1 MRAID
6 IIEKK
11 RDGLELTAEEID
23 FFIQGYTRGDIP
35 DYQAAAWLMA
45 VYLRGMSER
54 ETRDLTLA
62 MARSGEMLDLSDVAP
77 VVADK
82 HSSGGIGDKVTLVV
96 APIVAACG
104 VPVGKMTGRGLGFTG
119 GTVDKLES
127 IPGFRTDLSS
137 QEFKAQLAR
146 IGIVITGQSENLAP
160 ADRKLYA
167 LRDVTGTVSSLPL
180 IVSSIMSKKLAGGA
194 TAILLDV
201 KVGSG
206 AFMKTVDEAT
216 RLAEAMVRLG
226 RELGRRVGA
235 LVSDMNQ
242 PLGWTVGNALEVQE
256 AINVLHEDG
265 PPDLREHCLVVVAE
279 MLALAGRVA
288 DSTEGVELAA
298 QAIADG
304 SAWRKFRALIAAQGG
319 DVRFVDEPDR
329 LPRAPIV
336 EPIPAPTDGYLQKV
350 DAAQVGMAV
359 VDLGGGRE
367 KKEDPIDH
375 SVGVI
380 VHYKVGDRVQKGTPL
395 CTIHAS
401 DRFRLER
408 AKVRLLQ
415 AHTIG
420 PEPVPPLPLF
430 YKKILQQ

>member
-11 RDGLELTAEEID
+11 RDGLELTTEEIE
-23 FFIQGYTRGDIP
+23 FFVQGYTRGEIP

-82 HSSGGIGDKVTLVV
+82 HSSGGVGDKVTLVV

-119 GTVDKLES
+119 GTIDKLES
-127 IPGFRTDLSS
+127 IPGFRTNLSP
-137 QEFKAQLAR
+137 QEFRAQLAR
-146 IGIVITGQSENLAP
+146 IGIVITGQSEKLAP

-180 IVSSIMSKKLAGGA
+180 IVSSILSKKLAGGA
-194 TAILLDV
+194 TVILLDV

-206 AFMKTVDEAT
+206 AFMKTVDEAS

-226 RELGRRVGA
+226 RELGCQVGA

-242 PLGWTVGNALEVQE
+242 PLGWAVGNALEVRE
-256 AINVLHEDG
+256 AIGVLHEEG
-265 PPDLREHCLVVVAE
+265 PTDLREHCLVVAAE

-304 SAWRKFRALIAAQGG
+304 SAWRKFRALVAAQGG

-367 KKEDPIDH
+367 RMDEPIDH

-380 VHYKVGDRVQKGTPL
+380 VHYKVGDWVQKGTPL
-395 CTIHAS
+395 CTIHAG
-401 DRFRLER
+401 DRVRLER
-408 AKVRLLQ
+408 ARVRLLQ

-430 YKKILQQ
+430 YKKIAS

>member
-127 IPGFRTDLSS
+127 IPGFRTDLSP

-265 PPDLREHCLVVVAE
+265 PPDLREHCLVVAAE

-367 KKEDPIDH
+367 KKGDPIDH

-401 DRFRLER
+401 DRVRLER
-408 AKVRLLQ
+408 ARVRLLQ

-430 YKKILQQ
+430 YKKIAQ

>member
-11 RDGLELTAEEID
+11 RDGLELTTEEIE
-23 FFIQGYTRGDIP
+23 FFVQGYTRGEIP

-82 HSSGGIGDKVTLVV
+82 HSSGGVGDKVTLVV

-119 GTVDKLES
+119 GTIDKLES
-127 IPGFRTDLSS
+127 IPGFRTNLSP
-137 QEFKAQLAR
+137 QEFRAQLAR
-146 IGIVITGQSENLAP
+146 IGIVITGQSEKLAP

-180 IVSSIMSKKLAGGA
+180 IVSSILSKKLAGGA
-194 TAILLDV
+194 TVILLDV

-206 AFMKTVDEAT
+206 AFMKTVDEAS

-226 RELGRRVGA
+226 RELGRQVGA

-242 PLGWTVGNALEVQE
+242 PLGWAVGNALEVRE
-256 AINVLHEDG
+256 AIGVLHEEG
-265 PPDLREHCLVVVAE
+265 PTDLREHCLVVAAE

-304 SAWRKFRALIAAQGG
+304 SAWRKFRALVAAQGG

-367 KKEDPIDH
+367 RMDEPIDH

-380 VHYKVGDRVQKGTPL
+380 VHYKVGDWVQKGTPL
-395 CTIHAS
+395 CTIHAG
-401 DRFRLER
+401 DRVRLER
-408 AKVRLLQ
+408 ARVRLLQ

-430 YKKILQQ
+430 YKKIAS

>member
-6 IIEKK
+6 VIEKK
-11 RDGLELTAEEID
+11 RDGYELTTEEIE

-35 DYQAAAWLMA
+35 DYQTAAWLMA
-45 VYLRGMSER
+45 VYLRGMSDR

-82 HSSGGIGDKVTLVV
+82 HSSGGVGDKVTLVI
-96 APIVAACG
+96 APVVAACG
-104 VPVGKMTGRGLGFTG
+104 VPVGKMTGHGLGFTG

-127 IPGFRTDLSS
+127 IPGFRTDLSAA
-137 QEFKAQLAR
+137 EFKAQLAR
-146 IGIVITGQSENLAP
+146 IGLVITGQSVNLAP

-194 TAILLDV
+194 NVILLDV

-206 AFMKTVDEAT
+206 AFMKTVEEAT
-216 RLAEAMVRLG
+216 ALAEAMVRLG
-226 RELGRRVGA
+226 RDLGRQVGA
-235 LVSDMNQ
+235 LISDMNQ
-242 PLGWTVGNALEVQE
+242 PLGWTVGNVLEVQE
-256 AINVLHEDG
+256 AIDVLHEGG
-265 PPDLREHCLVVVAE
+265 PPDLREHCLVVAAE
-279 MLALAGRVA
+279 MLVLAGRAA
-288 DSTEGVELAA
+288 DSAQGLEMAA

-304 SAWRKFRALIAAQGG
+304 SAWRKFRAMVAAQGG

-329 LPRAPIV
+329 LPRAPVV
-336 EPIPAPTDGYLQKV
+336 EAIPAPTDGYLQKV
-350 DAAQVGMAV
+350 DAAQVGLAV
-359 VDLGGGRE
+359 VELGGGRE
-367 KKEDPIDH
+367 KKGDPIDH

-380 VHYKVGDRVQKGTPL
+380 VHYKVGDAVQKGTPL
-395 CTIHAS
+395 CTIYAS
-401 DRFRLER
+401 DRARLER
-408 AKVRLLQ
+408 ARARLLA

-430 YKKILQQ
+430 YKKIIK

>member
-1 MRAID
+1 MRVID

-11 RDGLELTAEEID
+11 RDGYELTAEEID

-62 MARSGEMLDLSDVAP
+62 MARSGDVLDLSDVAP

-96 APIVAACG
+96 APVVAACG

-119 GTVDKLES
+119 GTADKLES
-127 IPGFRTDLSS
+127 IPGFRTDLSP

-206 AFMKTVDEAT
+206 AFMKTIEEAS

-242 PLGWTVGNALEVQE
+242 PLGWAVGNTLEVQE
-256 AINVLHEDG
+256 AIHILHEAG
-265 PPDLREHCLVVVAE
+265 PPDLREHCLVVAAE
-279 MLALAGRVA
+279 MLTLAGRVA
-288 DSTEGVELAA
+288 DSSEGVELAA
-298 QAIADG
+298 QAIASG

-329 LPRAPIV
+329 LPRAPII
-336 EPIPAPTDGYLQKV
+336 EPVPAPTDGYLQKV
-350 DAAQVGMAV
+350 DAAQIGMAV

-367 KKEDPIDH
+367 KKGDPIDH

-380 VHYKVGDRVQKGTPL
+380 VHYKVGDWVRKGTPL

-401 DRFRLER
+401 DRVRLEQAR
-408 AKVRLLQ
+408 VRLLE

-430 YKKILQQ
+430 YRKILQ

>member
-1 MRAID
+1 MRPID

-11 RDGLELTAEEID
+11 RDGNELTAEEIE
-23 FFIQGYTRGDIP
+23 FFIQGYTQGDIP

-54 ETRDLTLA
+54 EIRDLTLA
-62 MARSGEMLDLSDVAP
+62 IARSGTMLDLSDVAP
-77 VVADK
+77 IVVDK
-82 HSSGGIGDKVTLVV
+82 HSSGGVGDKVTLVA
-96 APIVAACG
+96 APVVAACG

-127 IPGFRTDLSS
+127 IPGFRTDLSP
-137 QEFKAQLAR
+137 QEFKSQLAR
-146 IGIVITGQSENLAP
+146 IGIVITGQSASLAP

-180 IVSSIMSKKLAGGA
+180 IASSILGKKLAGGA
-194 TAILLDV
+194 NAILLDV

-206 AFMKTVDEAT
+206 TFMKTVDDAT
-216 RLAEAMVRLG
+216 CLAETMVRLG
-226 RELGRRVGA
+226 RELGRRVSA
-235 LVSDMNQ
+235 LISDMNQ
-242 PLGWTVGNALEVQE
+242 PLGWAVGNALEVQE

-265 PPDLREHCLVVVAE
+265 PSDLREHCLVVAAE
-279 MLALAGRVA
+279 MLVLAGRVA
-288 DSTEGVELAA
+288 DSAEGVEMAA
-298 QAIADG
+298 QTIADG
-304 SAWRKFRALIAAQGG
+304 SAWHKFRALVAAQGG

-336 EPIPAPTDGYLQKV
+336 EVLPAPADGYLQKI

-380 VHYKVGDRVQKGTPL
+380 VHYKVGDWVQSGTPL
-395 CTIHAS
+395 YTLHAN
-401 DRFRLER
+401 DRTRLEQAR
-408 AKVRLLQ
+408 ARLV
-415 AHTIG
+415 AACTIG
-420 PEPVPPLPLF
+420 PEPVSPPPLF
-430 YKKILQQ
+430 YKKIGA

>member
-119 GTVDKLES
+119 GTADKLES
-127 IPGFRTDLSS
+127 IPGFRTDLSP
-137 QEFKAQLAR
+137 QKFKAQLAR

-242 PLGWTVGNALEVQE
+242 PLGWAVGNALEVQE

-265 PPDLREHCLVVVAE
+265 PPDLREHCLVVAAE

-367 KKEDPIDH
+367 KKGDPIDH

-401 DRFRLER
+401 DRVRLER

-430 YKKILQQ
+430 YKKIAQ

>member
-1 MRAID
+1 MRVIE

-11 RDGLELTAEEID
+11 RDGYELTAEEID

-62 MARSGEMLDLSDVAP
+62 MARSGDMLDLSDVAS

-82 HSSGGIGDKVTLVV
+82 HSSGGVGDKVTLVV

-127 IPGFRTDLSS
+127 IPGFRTDLSP

-206 AFMKTVDEAT
+206 AFMKTVDEAS

-226 RELGRRVGA
+226 RGLGRRVGA

-242 PLGWTVGNALEVQE
+242 PLGWAVGNALEVQE
-256 AINVLHEDG
+256 AINALHEDG
-265 PPDLREHCLVVVAE
+265 PSDLQEHCLVVAAE

-288 DSTEGVELAA
+288 DSGEGVELAA

-304 SAWRKFRALIAAQGG
+304 SAWRKFRALVAAQGG

-329 LPRAPIV
+329 LPRAPIT

-350 DAAQVGMAV
+350 DAAQIGMAV

-367 KKEDPIDH
+367 KKGDPIDH

-380 VHYKVGDRVQKGTPL
+380 VHYKVGDWVQKGTPL

-401 DRFRLER
+401 DRVRLEW
-408 AKVRLLQ
+408 AKTRLLE

-420 PEPVPPLPLF
+420 PESVPPLPLF
-430 YKKILQQ
+430 YKKIPQ

>member
-1 MRAID
+1 MRPIE

-11 RDGLELTAEEID
+11 RDGHELTAEEID

-62 MARSGEMLDLSDVAP
+62 MARSGDMLDLSDVAP
-77 VVADK
+77 MVADK

-127 IPGFRTDLSS
+127 IPGFRTDLSP

-206 AFMKTVDEAT
+206 AFMKTVEEAS

-242 PLGWTVGNALEVQE
+242 PLGWAVGNALEVQE
-256 AINVLHEDG
+256 AISVLHEGG
-265 PPDLREHCLVVVAE
+265 PPDLREHCLVVAAE

-329 LPRAPIV
+329 LPCAPII
-336 EPIPAPTDGYLQKV
+336 EPIPALADGYLQKV

-359 VDLGGGRE
+359 VELGGGRE
-367 KKEDPIDH
+367 KKGDPIDH

-401 DRFRLER
+401 DRVRLER
-408 AKVRLLQ
+408 AKARLLK

-420 PEPVPPLPLF
+420 PESVPPLPLF
-430 YKKILQQ
+430 YKKIPQQ